1 MAASAHSSGGFK
13 EAECPS
19 HTECCGPAVPLYDS
33 LGESAVEYTVNHSET
48 SIIFAE
54 ASKLE
59 FLAKAAKAIKKN
71 VKHVVYWGSHASA
84 DGNSASIKDEASLLP
99 IGYV

>member
-1 MAASAHSSGGFK
+1 MSLSLL
-13 EAECPS
+13 
-19 HTECCGPAVPLYDS
+19 AVPLYDS

-54 ASKLE
+54 ASKLD

-71 VKHVVYWGSHASA
+71 VKHVVYWGSRASA
-84 DGNSASIKDEASLLP
+84 ESASAAIKKEASRCLMPLTFSQAEEDVSYA
-99 IGYV
+99 YVSQR